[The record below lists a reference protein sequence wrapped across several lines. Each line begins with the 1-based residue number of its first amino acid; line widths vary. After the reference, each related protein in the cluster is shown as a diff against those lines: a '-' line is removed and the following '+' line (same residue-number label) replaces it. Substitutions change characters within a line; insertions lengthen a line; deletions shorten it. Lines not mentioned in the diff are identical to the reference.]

1 MNLTQDQR
9 YCHSCVEK
17 TKRVKNYPKEYLKAI
32 QSGKEVVSN
41 KVRAVYEREV
51 AWMKKAPAGFPY
63 YFDAKEGLRHIEFIE
78 RFCKHSKGRFAG
90 KPVKLELFQKAKIQ
104 LVFGWRNKKTKLRRF
119 KEVVD
124 IRGRKCGKST
134 ETAAVEWDVFL
145 NDRENGPEVYC
156 TANKK
161 DQANLIYSE
170 CVNMRIQS
178 PELKAITRKRQS
190 DIYCQGN
197 MGFIKCLA
205 SDTST
210 MDGLNP
216 SFFSLDEFHAM
227 KTSALYD
234 VMIQGQ
240 SMRDQPLAWL
250 IATNGFVR
258 EGFFD
263 AKYAYWSS
271 VALWEPGFEDYTI
284 LVLIYELNDRA
295 NWQDPAHWPEANP
308 GLGKIK
314 KLETLSQNVEK
325 AKKDPSFLPT
335 LMTKDFNLPESEF
348 ASWLSYDAAVNEATF
363 TMEEVA
369 GSYAI
374 GGCDLSAVADLTCA
388 TLLLRKPQDETVYV
402 LQMYFIPQSKIDFLE
417 KTASKEAPYKLWA
430 DQGWLTICKGA
441 QVDYSDVTKW
451 YIQMVEEYDIRPLWI
466 SYDRALS
473 GYWVPEMEAY
483 GFEMEKCAQGP
494 YTWSQ
499 PMKEMGAAFE
509 QHRVN
514 YNNNPI
520 LRWCLMNTAVK
531 RTNTDSLEMIQPVKI
546 QTARRIDGAV
556 SLLNAWVGYVKHFDE
571 YMPYVR

>member
-1 MNLTQDQR
+1 MARSKKLP
-9 YCHSCVEK
+9 
-17 TKRVKNYPKEYLKAI
+17 NYPKEYLEAI
-32 QSGKEVVSN
+32 QSGAEIVSN

-51 AWMKKAPAGFPY
+51 GWMDNPPADFPF
-63 YFDAKEGLRHIEFIE
+63 YFDEKEGLRHIEFIE
-78 RFCKHSKGRFAG
+78 RFCKHSKGRFAR
-90 KPVKLELFQKAKIQ
+90 KPVNLELFQKAKLQ
-104 LVFGWRNKKTKLRRF
+104 LVFGWRRKDNKLRRF

-170 CVNMRIQS
+170 CVNMRLQS
-178 PELKAITRKRQS
+178 PELKAITKKRQS
-190 DIYCQGN
+190 DIYCQMN

-234 VMIQGQ
+234 VMLQGQ

-263 AKYAYWSS
+263 SKYAYWSS
-271 VALWEPGFEDYTI
+271 VATWEPGFEDYTV
-284 LVLIYELNDRA
+284 LVLIYELNDRST
-295 NWQDPAHWPEANP
+295 WQDPAHWPEANP

-348 ASWLSYDAAVNEATF
+348 ASWLSYDQAVNEATY

-388 TLLLRKPQDETVYV
+388 TLMLRKPNDETIYV

-417 KTASKEAPYKLWA
+417 KTSSKEAPYKLWA
-430 DQGWLTICKGA
+430 EQGWLTICKGA
-441 QVDYSDVTKW
+441 QVDYSEVTKW
-451 YIQMVEEYDIRPLWI
+451 YIKMVEEYDIRPLWN

-509 QHRVN
+509 QHKVN

-520 LRWCLMNTAVK
+520 LRWCLMNTGVK
-531 RTNTDSLEMIQPVKI
+531 RTNTDSLETIQPVKI
-546 QTARRIDGAV
+546 QTGRRIDGTV
-556 SLLNAWVGYVKHFDE
+556 SLLNAWVAYLKHYDE

>member
-1 MNLTQDQR
+1 MARSKKLP
-9 YCHSCVEK
+9 
-17 TKRVKNYPKEYLKAI
+17 NYPKEYLEAI
-32 QSGKEVVSN
+32 QSGAEIVSN
-41 KVRAVYEREV
+41 KVQAVYEREV
-51 AWMKKAPAGFPY
+51 GWMDNPPADFPF
-63 YFDAKEGLRHIEFIE
+63 YFDKKEGLRHIEFIE
-78 RFCKHSKGRFAG
+78 RFCKHSKGRFAR
-90 KPVKLELFQKAKIQ
+90 KPVKLELFQKAKLQ
-104 LVFGWRNKKTKLRRF
+104 LVFGWRRKDNKLRRF

-170 CVNMRIQS
+170 CVNMRLQS
-178 PELKAITRKRQS
+178 PELKAITKKRQS
-190 DIYCQGN
+190 DIYCQHN

-234 VMIQGQ
+234 VMLQGQ

-263 AKYAYWSS
+263 SKYAYWSS
-271 VALWEPGFEDYTI
+271 VATWEPGFEDYTV
-284 LVLIYELNDRA
+284 LVLIYELNDRST
-295 NWQDPAHWPEANP
+295 WQDPAHWPEANP

-348 ASWLSYDAAVNEATF
+348 ASWLSYDQAVNEATY

-388 TLLLRKPQDETVYV
+388 TLMLRKPNDETIYV

-417 KTASKEAPYKLWA
+417 KTSSKEAPYKLWA
-430 DQGWLTICKGA
+430 EQGWLTICKGA

-451 YIQMVEEYDIRPLWI
+451 YIKMVEEYDIRPLWN

-509 QHRVN
+509 QHKVN

-520 LRWCLMNTAVK
+520 LRWCLMNTGVK
-531 RTNTDSLEMIQPVKI
+531 RTNTDSLETIQPVKI
-546 QTARRIDGAV
+546 QTGRRIDGTV
-556 SLLNAWVGYVKHFDE
+556 SLLNAWVAYLKHYDE

>member
-1 MNLTQDQR
+1 MARSKKLP
-9 YCHSCVEK
+9 
-17 TKRVKNYPKEYLKAI
+17 NYPKEYLEAI
-32 QSGKEVVSN
+32 QSGAEIVSN

-51 AWMKKAPAGFPY
+51 GWMDNPPADFPF
-63 YFDAKEGLRHIEFIE
+63 YFDEKEGLRHIEFIE
-78 RFCKHSKGRFAG
+78 RFCKHSKGRFAR
-90 KPVKLELFQKAKIQ
+90 KPVKLELFQKAKLQ
-104 LVFGWRNKKTKLRRF
+104 LVFGWRRKDNKLRRF

-170 CVNMRIQS
+170 CVNMRLQS
-178 PELKAITRKRQS
+178 PELKAITKKRQS
-190 DIYCQGN
+190 DIYCQMN

-234 VMIQGQ
+234 VMLQGQ

-263 AKYAYWSS
+263 SKYAYWSS
-271 VALWEPGFEDYTI
+271 VATWEPGFEDYTV
-284 LVLIYELNDRA
+284 LVLIYELNDRST
-295 NWQDPAHWPEANP
+295 WQDPAHWPEANP

-348 ASWLSYDAAVNEATF
+348 ASWLSYDQAVNEATY

-388 TLLLRKPQDETVYV
+388 TLMLRKPNNETIYV

-417 KTASKEAPYKLWA
+417 KTSSKEAPYKLWA
-430 DQGWLTICKGA
+430 EQGWLTICKGA

-451 YIQMVEEYDIRPLWI
+451 YIKMVEEYDIRPLWN

-509 QHRVN
+509 QHKVN

-520 LRWCLMNTAVK
+520 LRWCLMNTGVK
-531 RTNTDSLEMIQPVKI
+531 RTNTDSLETIQPVKI
-546 QTARRIDGAV
+546 QTGRRIDGTV
-556 SLLNAWVGYVKHFDE
+556 SLLNAWVAYLKHYDE